1 MNRWKNKSS
10 GSGTSMKGSV
20 LPYNNNTIS
29 SWFLARRFSLTSYL
43 ILFLLF
49 AGIAIKVIHKF
60 SVYLLLKK

>member
-20 LPYNNNTIS
+20 LPYNNNTIC
-29 SWFLARRFSLTSYL
+29 SWFLVGRFCLMSNL

-49 AGIAIKVIHKF
+49 AGTAIKVMCKF